1 MKECT
6 SPIVAVDGPS
16 GGGKGTLSA
25 LLAARL
31 GWNLLD
37 SGAMYRLVGLAAQRH
52 GVDPADEDTIVTL
65 AAHLD
70 VRFEANKPGEPAR
83 IYLEAE
89 DVTDLVRTEE
99 AGNLASRVAVIPAVR
114 VALLGRQRAFCGP
127 PGLVADGRDMGT
139 VVFPD
144 AVLKIFLTASAEVRA
159 QRRYKQLNDK
169 GLNVNLDALFQ
180 EIQARDQR
188 DMERTVSPLKPA
200 DDAVIIDTSNIGIDE
215 VLQQVCELCRSKGLA
230 VNEASE

>member
-16 GGGKGTLSA
+16 GVGKGTISA
-25 LLAARL
+25 LLASRL

-52 GVDPADEDTIVTL
+52 GISLEDEDAIVTL
-65 AAHLD
+65 ASYLD
-70 VRFEANKPGEPAR
+70 VSFEAQKPGEPAR
-83 IYLEAE
+83 IFLESE

-99 AGNLASRVAVIPAVR
+99 AGNLASKVAVIPAVR

-169 GLNVNLDALFQ
+169 GLDVNLDALFQ
-180 EIQARDQR
+180 EIKERDKR
-188 DMERTVSPLKPA
+188 DMERTVSPLRPA
-200 DDAVIIDTSNIGIDE
+200 DDAVIIDTSEFGIED
-215 VLQQVCELCRSKGLA
+215 VLSQVCDLCKSRGLV

>member
-1 MKECT
+1 MSSQAPVIT
-6 SPIVAVDGPS
+6 VDGP
-16 GGGKGTLSA
+16 GGSGKGTVCER
-25 LLAARL
+25 LAGAL
-31 GWNLLD
+31 GWHLLD

-52 GVDPADEDTIVTL
+52 GIALDDEDAIVTL
-65 AAHLD
+65 AAYLD
-70 VRFEANKPGEPAR
+70 VSFQAQKPGEPAR
-83 IYLEAE
+83 IYLESE

-169 GLNVNLDALFQ
+169 GLDVNLDALFQ
-180 EIQARDQR
+180 EIKERDQR
-188 DMERTVSPLKPA
+188 DMERTVSPLRPA

-215 VLQQVCELCRSKGLA
+215 VLQQVCDLCRSREL
-230 VNEASE
+230 VINEASE